1 MGETKGAMVG
11 AAAAGQQDSLPP
23 VIVCVTELTLILIE
37 VDQVVGGEGQAVDVL
52 LFQLVFVFHHPVVG
66 TIEKACDRG
75 QGRSR
80 KEVGEHLF
88 AFPFYGD
95 LQFRHLL
102 EEPALVRLDDWS
114 TGDELGVAVG
124 AYQTGDALEFLEKE
138 GDGADAD
145 DIRLKLVQDTDEA
158 IFLGRIVFQGR
169 KVGR

>member
-1 MGETKGAMVG
+1 M
-11 AAAAGQQDSLPP
+11 
-23 VIVCVTELTLILIE
+23 
-37 VDQVVGGEGQAVDVL
+37 
-52 LFQLVFVFHHPVVG
+52 
-66 TIEKACDRG
+66 
-75 QGRSR
+75 
-80 KEVGEHLF
+80 
-88 AFPFYGD
+88 
-95 LQFRHLL
+95 